1 VCVWAMALYSSM
13 ISATGP
19 NGEDMESG
27 MGSCHNS
34 TTSLY
39 LPRPQGTPRSYLT
52 AVEKNREKAW
62 DHCYVTDRKWWTWL
76 VQIES
81 TLRTN

>member
-1 VCVWAMALYSSM
+1 MCVWAMAMYSSM

-39 LPRPQGTPRSYLT
+39 LPRPRALPDLISQL
-52 AVEKNREKAW
+52 W
-62 DHCYVTDRKWWTWL
+62 RKIGKRPGIIAT
-76 VQIES
+76 S
-81 TLRTN
+81 RTGNGGLG

>member
-1 VCVWAMALYSSM
+1 MLYSSM

-39 LPRPQGTPRSYLT
+39 LPRSRLLPDFILQP
-52 AVEKNREKAW
+52 W
-62 DHCYVTDRKWWTWL
+62 RKIRKRPGIIAMSQTGNGGL
-76 VQIES
+76 G
-81 TLRTN
+81 